1 MTIDTSGKWW
11 KGSSFEDVTEYI
23 TLYMADSYP
32 VKQVVQ
38 SICSCGN
45 STFTL
50 KVDQEEGCA
59 QRTCT
64 VCNQSAF
71 IGDSDE
77 IREDAHPK
85 KIRCPCKNTTFEI
98 GVGFS
103 FRDDEENIKW
113 VTLGHRCTRCGI
125 LASSA
130 DWEINYG
137 PSLHL
142 LNLA

>member
-1 MTIDTSGKWW
+1 MTIDKSGKWW

-23 TLYMADSYP
+23 KLYMADSYP

-38 SICSCGN
+38 SICNCGN
-45 STFTL
+45 VTFTL
-50 KVDQEEGCA
+50 KVDPEEGCA

-64 VCNQSAF
+64 ACNKSTY
-71 IGDSDE
+71 IVDSDE
-77 IREDAHPK
+77 IWMYARPEK
-85 KIRCPCKNTTFEI
+85 VRCPCRNTVFEI

-103 FRDDEENIKW
+103 FRDDENINW
-113 VTLGHRCTRCGI
+113 VTIGHRCINCGI

-137 PSLHL
+137 PSSHL
-142 LNLA
+142 VDLA